1 VLATGPRKY
10 ILALVKSMR
19 SLFGIFLAW
28 TVVGIIGAS
37 APAAQ
42 APLGPLSKDASDL
55 RAHLA
60 MQALDR
66 YLETWNS
73 RDPVRW
79 ATSLGFPHVRPGPG
93 AFELFKTPEQYAASV
108 NFAQTLATG
117 WHHSE
122 WTTRR
127 VLQIGVN
134 KVHVAGSWL
143 RYTADG
149 KEMVGTSVTYIVTN
163 QGGRWGVQS
172 RFAAGPTGLG
182 AAASAK
188 NAADARAAVD
198 AYFRAWNSHDLNAL
212 AASLHYP
219 FVRMGD
225 DALEVWNSAAEFTA
239 GSEAGRQRTWYQTRL
254 DRAEVVQTSAT
265 GVNVAITYSR
275 LDRAGQVFSKYEA
288 VILVVQRE
296 NVWRVQALST
306 LGT

>member
-1 VLATGPRKY
+1 MRTLSTVLA
-10 ILALVKSMR
+10 ALIGAASVV
-19 SLFGIFLAW
+19 
-28 TVVGIIGAS
+28 TVVAGQI
-37 APAAQ
+37 
-42 APLGPLSKDASDL
+42 PLGPLSKDAADL
-55 RAHLA
+55 RAHVAL
-60 MQALDR
+60 QALDR

-93 AFELFKTPEQYAASV
+93 AFELFKTPGQYAASV

-127 VLQIGVN
+127 VLQIGED

-143 RYTADG
+143 RYTAEG
-149 KEMVGTSVTYIVTN
+149 REMVGTSVIYIVTN
-163 QGGRWGVQS
+163 QSGRWGVQS
-172 RFAAGPTGLG
+172 RFAAGPTGLD

-198 AYFRAWNSHDLNAL
+198 AYFRAWNSHDPNAL
-212 AASLHYP
+212 AAALHYP
-219 FVRMGD
+219 HVRVGD
-225 DALEVWNSAAEFTA
+225 GAVEVWNTAAEYVA

-254 DRAEVVQTSAT
+254 DQAEVAQVSAN

-275 LDRAGQVFSKYEA
+275 LDRAGQTFSKYEA
-288 VILVVQRE
+288 VILVVRRE
-296 NVWRVQALST
+296 NVWRVQAVST
-306 LGT
+306 MGT

>member
-1 VLATGPRKY
+1 
-10 ILALVKSMR
+10 MR
-19 SLFGIFLAW
+19 SLFRVFLAW
-28 TVVGIIGAS
+28 TVLGIIGAS

-42 APLGPLSKDASDL
+42 TPLGPLSKDAAEL

-149 KEMVGTSVTYIVTN
+149 N

-172 RFAAGPTGLG
+172 RFAAGPTGLD
-182 AAASAK
+182 ATASAK

-225 DALEVWNSAAEFTA
+225 DALEVWHSAAEFTA

-254 DRAEVVQTSAT
+254 DRAEVVQASAT
-265 GVNVAITYSR
+265 GVNMAITYSR
-275 LDRAGQVFSKYEA
+275 VGRDGQVFSNYDA
-288 VILVVQRE
+288 VLLVVRRD
-296 NVWRVQALST
+296 NAWRVQAVST
-306 LGT
+306 MGT

>member
-1 VLATGPRKY
+1 MNLITMLSTGPRKY
-10 ILALVKSMR
+10 ILTLVKSMC
-19 SLFGIFLAW
+19 SLFRAFLVW
-28 TVVGIIGAS
+28 TVLGVIGAS
-37 APAAQ
+37 VLAAQ
-42 APLGPLSKDASDL
+42 TPLGPLSKDAADL
-55 RAHLA
+55 RVHLA
-60 MQALDR
+60 LQALDR

-73 RDPVRW
+73 RDPQRW

-127 VLQIGVN
+127 VLQIGVD

-163 QGGRWGVQS
+163 QGGRWGIQS
-172 RFAAGPTGLG
+172 RFAAGPTGIV
-182 AAASAK
+182 AT
-188 NAADARAAVD
+188 
-198 AYFRAWNSHDLNAL
+198 
-212 AASLHYP
+212 SLHYP

-254 DRAEVVQTSAT
+254 DQAEVAQVSAN

-275 LDRAGQVFSKYEA
+275 LGRDGQVFSQYEA
-288 VILVVQRE
+288 VVLVVRRD
-296 NVWRVQALST
+296 NAWKVQAVST
-306 LGT
+306 MGT